1 MSKLN
6 IAFAALANRSPSV
19 AAQIGREFWKDEEA
33 TSFPG
38 LNGMIREWEKRDSP
52 GAERWIESLNEGKL
66 KTSAKQI
73 FLTVKALT
81 DPERAATRLGE
92 IDPNAG
98 YSFASVLGESIDL
111 ARCPEMAEQLLQKR
125 SEGSPSPGIIA
136 PFLDSWGKRDPD
148 AMKEWLF
155 SQDLDA
161 IGPDVVQ
168 QSLASLSIDDPK
180 ALIEEISPRL
190 GVQPAL
196 RKAASEAWW
205 GWIATDGEETSA
217 IAWLRE
223 NSALAPEFGER
234 RAIYRLSDSS
244 NWSPER
250 TSRVLAALKTL
261 PQDDSLAAFTQ
272 DFLGKISEYQ
282 PKLVLDFAI
291 DSLPLGSR
299 SDQTVS
305 RAVGKWAETEP
316 EAAIQWSLEHL
327 ESTDVR
333 ESTLR
338 SAIFRW
344 GREDPLA
351 AANMARNFPEKERNS
366 ALGNLGEGWAD
377 KDPQGILS
385 YLKEATDPS
394 AISSLTRHA
403 FRQFSEDRRGADYV
417 REALSMPGGKMRHDA
432 VRGLFEGWALTDTS
446 GGAAAIEQIPAGTL
460 RDAAIQGFNGFAIR
474 SDPKLAIELATRISV
489 PATRDRELVW
499 RGRSWL
505 KQDRKAAEAAIR
517 VNPAIPATVKA
528 EIFKPTT
535 P

>member
-1 MSKLN
+1 MIVAMKPGWSFVTGLAALGAGFGAGNWHAIHPGEEESSAAASPGAVTFLGDESSSSKGNQTIHPATGTFSYTAFEEARPRLN
-6 IAFAALANRSPSV
+6 QLIEKYRDFGPMRRILSPVESERVLQEIEGILALANQTQLAEWIQGIEPSSADDPLFDIAFAALANRSPSV
-19 AAQIGREFWKDEEA
+19 AAQIGREFWNDEEA

-125 SEGSPSPGIIA
+125 SEGSSSPGMIA

-316 EAAIQWSLEHL
+316 EAAIQWSLEH
-327 ESTDVR
+327 
-333 ESTLR
+333 
-338 SAIFRW
+338 
-344 GREDPLA
+344 
-351 AANMARNFPEKERNS
+351 
-366 ALGNLGEGWAD
+366 
-377 KDPQGILS
+377 
-385 YLKEATDPS
+385 
-394 AISSLTRHA
+394 
-403 FRQFSEDRRGADYV
+403 
-417 REALSMPGGKMRHDA
+417 
-432 VRGLFEGWALTDTS
+432 
-446 GGAAAIEQIPAGTL
+446 
-460 RDAAIQGFNGFAIR
+460 
-474 SDPKLAIELATRISV
+474 
-489 PATRDRELVW
+489 
-499 RGRSWL
+499 
-505 KQDRKAAEAAIR
+505 
-517 VNPAIPATVKA
+517 
-528 EIFKPTT
+528 
-535 P
+535 